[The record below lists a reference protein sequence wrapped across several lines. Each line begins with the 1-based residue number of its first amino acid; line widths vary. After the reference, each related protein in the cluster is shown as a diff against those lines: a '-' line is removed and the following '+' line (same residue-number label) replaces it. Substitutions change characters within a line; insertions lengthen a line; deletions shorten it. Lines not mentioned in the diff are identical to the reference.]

1 MSRGRT
7 TLVIAHRL
15 STIVGADEI
24 IVLDQGVIA
33 ERGTHHQLLSKSGLY
48 ASMWNRQREAEEA
61 RERLARIADDNEAPN
76 RVPPP
81 VDDPLATA
89 AE

>member
-1 MSRGRT
+1 LASG
-7 TLVIAHRL
+7 
-15 STIVGADEI
+15 
-24 IVLDQGVIA
+24 
-33 ERGTHHQLLSKSGLY
+33 GLY

-61 RERLARIADDNEAPN
+61 REKLAQIGDGNEAPN

-81 VDDPLATA
+81 VDDPLNEPSRGQPKAKDPLATA